1 MMSDPIISKNPQ
13 TDAGP
18 TQVESQPPA
27 QTEALEP
34 VPGAVVIDATPGPV
48 AELPTAQA
56 PEEAPVAPSLSAEE
70 VQELAARAAKAQENW
85 DRYVRAVADL
95 ENFKKRAARERQEA
109 TKYANESL
117 LSRLVPVLD
126 TFDMALAA
134 VNNPQ
139 GANVDSLKTGI
150 SMISTQLKSVLLEA
164 GLEEIEA
171 AGKPFDPNIHEAVS
185 QQESVEVPEGHVM
198 QQLRRGYRFRE
209 RLLRPATVIVAR
221 KPAEPEAQ

>member
-1 MMSDPIISKNPQ
+1 MSDPIISKNPQ

-18 TQVESQPPA
+18 TEGETEPPV
-27 QTEALEP
+27 QTEAIEP
-34 VPGAVVIDATPGPV
+34 VPGAVVVDALPEPI
-48 AELPTAQA
+48 AELTPAPT
-56 PEEAPVAPSLSAEE
+56 PEVAAVVPARSAEE
-70 VQELAARAAKAQENW
+70 IQQLEAQAAKAQENW

-134 VNNPQ
+134 ANSPQ
-139 GANVDSLKTGI
+139 GGTVDSLKTGI
-150 SMISTQLKSVLLEA
+150 TMISTQLKSALVEA
-164 GLEEIEA
+164 GLEEIDA

-185 QQESVEVPEGHVM
+185 QQESTETPEGHVM

-209 RLLRPATVIVAR
+209 RLLRPATVIVAS